1 MGRWLRRRVKE
12 GLILWS
18 LHWLSRFRTR
28 AARFY
33 RCTGSLCD
41 RRRMLVFGGKALKGY
56 RCQRGCLIPQNGVIE
71 TRERRV
77 IPFAL
82 RIRGLRVRSEERR
95 VGKECRIWWST
106 ESRIGRS
113 R

>member
-33 RCTGSLCD
+33 CCTGSLCD
-41 RRRMLVFGGKALKGY
+41 RRRMLVFVGKALRGY
-56 RCQRGCLIPQNGVIE
+56 RCQRVCLIPQNGDIE

-77 IPFAL
+77 IQFTL
-82 RIRGLRVRSEERR
+82 RIKGLTVCSTHPEESA
-95 VGKECRIWWST
+95 GKLLKDPA
-106 ESRIGRS
+106 
-113 R
+113 